1 MDRTN
6 NVELRL
12 RARKF
17 ILDKKNWLLLILV
30 GVYILSPADLLPG
43 PVDDLLVAVLCG
55 AFRKKLLAVIL

>member
-43 PVDDLLVAVLCG
+43 PVDDLLVAVLYG
-55 AFRKKLLAVIL
+55 AFRKKLLAAF